1 MARLTVHEP
10 VLKNEVLDG
19 LNVRPGGRYIDATLG
34 GGGHTR
40 ALLNASAPDGKVLG
54 IDQDPDAL
62 ERTGKLLADFGDRF
76 QSVHG
81 NFSDMATLAE
91 GKGFSNPDG
100 ILMDLGV
107 SSDQLD
113 TPERGFSFRFEGPL
127 DMRMDPTSGV
137 SVAGWLQS
145 VSLDELTDTLRRLGE
160 ERQARRIAIAI
171 LNARD
176 LDQLTDTLSLAN
188 VIEKAVGGRKGR
200 RIHPA
205 TRSFQAL
212 RMEVN
217 REMEVLEEGLEEA
230 LTFLPDG
237 GRLAVITF
245 HSLEDR
251 AVKHTFRKHEGK
263 DVSLYQGGSEWQGK
277 LPRVNRVWRKPKMA
291 EAEEQSRNPRSRS
304 AKLRVIEMKERS

>member
-1 MARLTVHEP
+1 MANVTVHEP
-10 VLKNEVLDG
+10 VLKDEVLEG
-19 LNVRPGGRYIDATLG
+19 LKVCNGGRFIDGTLG

-40 ALLNASAPDGKVLG
+40 AILDASGPDGRVLG

-62 ERTGKLLADFGDRF
+62 LRTGKFLAGYGDRF

-81 NFSDMATLAE
+81 NFAQMASLAPAQ
-91 GKGFSNPDG
+91 GFDRPDG

-127 DMRMDPTSGV
+127 DMRMDPTQGL
-137 SVAGWLQS
+137 SVKEWLDS
-145 VSLDELTDTLRRLGE
+145 TDLDELTGVIRRWGE
-160 ERQARRIAIAI
+160 ERQARRISIAI
-171 LNARD
+171 IKARD
-176 LDQLTDTLSLAN
+176 EGKLVDTLSLAQ
-188 VIEKAVGGRKGR
+188 VIDDAVGGRKGS

-217 REMEVLEEGLEEA
+217 REMAVLEEGLDAA
-230 LTFLPDG
+230 LSLLAPG

-251 AVKHTFRKHEGK
+251 AVKQFFRRHEGRE
-263 DVSLYQGGSEWQGK
+263 VSLYQGGSEWQGD
-277 LPRVNRVWRKPKMA
+277 LPRVERVWRKPRIA
-291 EAEEQSRNPRSRS
+291 TPEEQERNPRARS
-304 AKLRVIEMKERS
+304 AKLRVIEVKECL